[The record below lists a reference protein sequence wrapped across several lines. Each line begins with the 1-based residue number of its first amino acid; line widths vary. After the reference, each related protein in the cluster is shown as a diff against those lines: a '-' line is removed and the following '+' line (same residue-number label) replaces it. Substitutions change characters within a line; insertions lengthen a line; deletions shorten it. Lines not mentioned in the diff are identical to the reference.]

1 MNRISKCML
10 FITLILFYG
19 CATSTKSFSDLALE
33 LKSTNT
39 AKRHS
44 AAVQLWQFGDQAVP
58 SLLEATRDEDEGVQ
72 YVAIDSLASIGTP
85 KAMTALND
93 VIPTLKKY
101 LKDNDPNKRQK
112 AFELLSTIGTPEAL
126 NALNS
131 NN

>member
-1 MNRISKCML
+1 ML
-10 FITLILFYG
+10 IITLILFFG
-19 CATSTKSFSDLALE
+19 CATSTKSFSDLALD

-39 AKRHS
+39 SKRHS

-58 SLLEATRDEDEGVQ
+58 ILLEATRDENERVK

-85 KAMTALND
+85 KAISALND

-101 LKDNDPNKRQK
+101 LKDNDLNKRQK

-126 NALNS
+126 RALNS
-131 NN
+131 DN

>member
-1 MNRISKCML
+1 ML
-10 FITLILFYG
+10 FITLILFFG
-19 CATSTKSFSDLALE
+19 CATSTKSFSDLALD
-33 LKSTNT
+33 LKSINT
-39 AKRHS
+39 SKRHN

-58 SLLEATRDEDEGVQ
+58 VLLEATKDKDERVQ

-85 KAMTALND
+85 MALKALND
-93 VIPTLKKY
+93 VVPTLKKY

-131 NN
+131 DN